1 MKEKEVVN
9 ARRINKM
16 RFIVGIVICSLVIA
30 ITFTGVA
37 LNLVDY
43 FNYGTPESGIHNLRM
58 FTTISN
64 IIAAIAAFL
73 CLPFQID
80 GLRRDR
86 YNLPSW
92 IAILMYVGA
101 AGAFLT
107 FICALTLISAVN
119 GFVQTMFMNS
129 NIFFHTLNPLLITVA
144 FTLIIS
150 DTHIKFSRSFIPLV
164 PIVIYMFIYFLMV
177 FVFKQWRDH
186 YQTDKFIPWPV
197 SLILILG
204 VSFGICQLLR
214 FLHNLSNK
222 YINQKIVDY
231 YMKSSDFDFP
241 KVSNAISHLASLE
254 SKFFHEGDD
263 IYIPTDIIKILSDRF
278 GADIVPLDIL
288 YDIYLEQ
295 YLISIGKKA
304 A

>member
-1 MKEKEVVN
+1 
-9 ARRINKM
+9 
-16 RFIVGIVICSLVIA
+16 
-30 ITFTGVA
+30 
-37 LNLVDY
+37 
-43 FNYGTPESGIHNLRM
+43 
-58 FTTISN
+58 
-64 IIAAIAAFL
+64 
-73 CLPFQID
+73 
-80 GLRRDR
+80 
-86 YNLPSW
+86 
-92 IAILMYVGA
+92 
-101 AGAFLT
+101 
-107 FICALTLISAVN
+107 
-119 GFVQTMFMNS
+119 
-129 NIFFHTLNPLLITVA
+129 
-144 FTLIIS
+144 
-150 DTHIKFSRSFIPLV
+150 
-164 PIVIYMFIYFLMV
+164 MV

-197 SLILILG
+197 SLILILS

-214 FLHNLSNK
+214 FLHNLSSK